1 MLFSREAIENKK
13 NYLDCI
19 LIKPELI
26 ELVLA
31 DNFGSETTF
40 THMKRIW
47 EPGGGSTLFR
57 VVQRDSSYLL
67 KVKHRSVYVE
77 SRLESEND
85 FSQVPSL
92 LNEYNFLRELAS
104 DNVPKVIFYDE
115 RDKFC
120 FLALEWL
127 ETFPS
132 AMQKLTSVEIVN
144 AWEMIEEFVKSLYA
158 RGIVHTD
165 IHEGNICFRGT
176 LPVLSD
182 FEEARYLVQEVPFT
196 ESLDYIGKNRYGST
210 GDFPAGA
217 DDVKGNTSLDRL
229 RVVFKTHIRNKL
241 PELISECNFDHTC
254 SFNADELQESDE
266 RIYQSLNFRDV
277 KVEGQRPVFDR
288 RSLIVNYLL
297 RRLSSKSDTL
307 VTYLDIGCNVGT
319 FCFSASPLVS
329 GSIGIDAHARYIDL
343 ANVLSFLYDYINVKF
358 YCLECG
364 NNSLETVTKNAD
376 LVTVLSVYHHV
387 SNKQKLLHDIR
398 SLRPNCLL
406 MEMATQERYYPERLN
421 LESEIEFIRNETG
434 FSNIH
439 LIGKSSDYSRPL
451 VLFSHEELGR
461 KDRWIFKIL
470 NSKLAR
476 VLNPCFELL
485 RWKC

>member
-1 MLFSREAIENKK
+1 MLFSREALENKK
-13 NYLDCI
+13 NFLDSI
-19 LIKPELI
+19 LMKPELI
-26 ELVLA
+26 ASVLV
-31 DNFGSETTF
+31 NNIGCESTF

-57 VVQRDSSYLL
+57 IVQGDSSYLL

-77 SRLESEND
+77 SRLESETD
-85 FSQVPSL
+85 YSKVPSL

-104 DNVPKVIFYDE
+104 DGVPEVIFYEE
-115 RDKFC
+115 RDEFC

-127 ETFPS
+127 DTFPC
-132 AMQKLTSVEIVN
+132 AIKKLTPVEIVK
-144 AWEMIEEFVKSLYA
+144 AWESLEEFVKSLYI
-158 RGIVHTD
+158 RGVVHTD

-182 FEEARYLVQEVPFT
+182 FEEARHLVQEVPFS
-196 ESLDYIGKNRYGST
+196 ESLDYKGKNRYGST
-210 GDFPAGA
+210 GDFPAEA
-217 DDVKGNTSLDRL
+217 ADVKGNTSLDRL
-229 RVVFKTHIRNKL
+229 RVVLKAHIRNRL

-254 SFNADELQESDE
+254 SFNADELQEPDE

-277 KVEGQRPVFDR
+277 RVEGQRPVFDR
-288 RSLIVNYLL
+288 RSLIVNFLL
-297 RRLSSKSDTL
+297 KRLSSKSDTPA
-307 VTYLDIGCNVGT
+307 TYLDIGCNVGT

-329 GSIGIDAHARYIDL
+329 ASIGIDAHARYIDL
-343 ANVLSFLYDYINVKF
+343 ANVLAFLYDCSNAKF

-364 NNSLETVTKNAD
+364 NTSLEEVTRHAD
-376 LVTVLSVYHHV
+376 LVTILSVYHHV

-421 LESEIEFIRNETG
+421 VESEIEYIRNETG

-439 LIGKSSDYSRPL
+439 LIGKSSDYARPL
-451 VLFSHEELGR
+451 VLFSNEELEL
-461 KDRWIFKIL
+461 KDRWILKML
-470 NSKLAR
+470 NSSLAR
-476 VLNPCFELL
+476 VLKPCF
-485 RWKC
+485 